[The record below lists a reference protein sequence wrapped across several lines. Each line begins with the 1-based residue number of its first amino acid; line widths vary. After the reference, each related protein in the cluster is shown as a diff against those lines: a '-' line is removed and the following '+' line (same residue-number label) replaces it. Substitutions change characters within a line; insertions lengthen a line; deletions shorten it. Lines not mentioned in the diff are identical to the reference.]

1 MKRAALQFGFTIVE
15 LLVTIVVVGILAAIV
30 TVTYNG
36 TQAQSRDKQRVA
48 DMEIIVN
55 ALEKYKSQHGEY
67 PEEQSM
73 PSSLDGSGW
82 ELSNRPAG
90 FLSELKN
97 SGILKDV
104 PIEADAK
111 NVGGSPSRDSTNY
124 VYFYYLYPAGGFSG
138 TTCDPSRGKYYILGM
153 TRMESVP
160 IGQNSPDSPGSS
172 CKSGASWTSRSFDD
186 HGAWVTIGFTN

>member
-15 LLVTIVVVGILAAIV
+15 LLVTIVVVGILASIV

-36 TQAQSRDKQRVA
+36 TQAQSRDKQRVT

-73 PSSLDGSGW
+73 PSNLDGSGW

-97 SGILKDV
+97 SGTLKDV
-104 PIEADAK
+104 PIEANAK
-111 NVGGSPSRDSTNY
+111 NVGGSPSRDS
-124 VYFYYLYPAGGFSG
+124 S
-138 TTCDPSRGKYYILGM
+138 K
-153 TRMESVP
+153 
-160 IGQNSPDSPGSS
+160 IGRAS
-172 CKSGASWTSRSFDD
+172 CRER
-186 HGAWVTIGFTN
+186 V